1 MDDLRMNIK
10 KKQEAKQKEDSTPE
24 IQETKKTSGG
34 DLRINISNSRANLTA
49 SPASVKQQTAVVRT
63 KAAAIKQTAS
73 SAANKVDFYKYCG
86 S

>member
-34 DLRINISNSRANLTA
+34 DLRINISNSRSNLTA
-49 SPASVKQQTAVVRT
+49 SPASVEQQTAVVRT
-63 KAAAIKQTAS
+63 KAAAIKHTAS
-73 SAANKVDFYKYCG
+73 SAANKVDFYKYFGC
-86 S
+86 